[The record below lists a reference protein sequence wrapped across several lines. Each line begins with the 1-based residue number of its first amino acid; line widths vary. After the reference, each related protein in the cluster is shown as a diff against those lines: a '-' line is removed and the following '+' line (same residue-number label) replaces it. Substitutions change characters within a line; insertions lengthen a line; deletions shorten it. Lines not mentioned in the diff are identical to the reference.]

1 MAKTRTESR
10 AERPVH
16 AHRAKAPE
24 PPATPAVVGFIDR
37 MEEDVIEGW
46 AVDPANATAPA
57 TLRVMIDGHLV
68 DTLVCDLLRQDVAA
82 RRLGVAKV
90 GFFYRIPER
99 FQDGMRHVLALRM
112 LTGEPAMLPGRAG
125 TGVSEWHFCLRNP
138 TRIEGVVDGL
148 VDGLIQGWALRTYER
163 SGTRAGGVPILVTC
177 EGRPLVQITAD
188 QFRPDV
194 GEALGVD
201 PACGF
206 AFSVPEPL
214 RHRARMTLSFFALP
228 EHQELL
234 SSPVDIELPPP
245 ATLARVNALLD
256 QSDELFRLAWKL
268 RQELKSIRPAE
279 RFMLSDYAAWAER
292 ALPHARARAIARYG
306 EDALADAP
314 LVSVVC
320 PVYRPR
326 VADFLAAVDSV
337 RAQTYANWEL
347 LLVDDASGDADLTAA
362 IAGLARADAR
372 VRPFVQRQ
380 NGGISRATNRA
391 LAEARGDYVAFFDHD
406 DVLEPAALEILVRA
420 ARRTGA
426 KLLYSD
432 EDKIDAAGRLSE
444 PHLKP
449 DWNPRLLR
457 SINYI
462 CHLVLVARDAIAAAG
477 PLDAAMDGAQDHD
490 FLLRLTE
497 RLEPAQIHHV
507 PEVLYHWRK
516 SANSTA
522 TARTAKPAA
531 AAAGAR
537 AVTAHLKR
545 RKLAAK
551 AEPLDGQTIFRV
563 RWQFPERPRVTI
575 IIPFK
580 DHIDITR
587 LCVERILAVT
597 EGVDYEI
604 LLVDNW
610 SESPEAQEFCA
621 AIANDPR
628 VRVLRVEEPF
638 NYSRLNNL
646 AVAKTAAPFLLFLN
660 NDVIVSQ
667 PDWLRV
673 LADEARA
680 DARVGA
686 VGAKLLYPDGSVQH
700 AGVVLGVGGI
710 ADHIHRGLPGS
721 APGYVAR
728 AICAQELSAVTAACM
743 LVRAEAFRA
752 VGGFDAAE
760 LPVAFN
766 DVDLCLKLRRE
777 GWHVLWTPDVVAEH
791 RESMSRGDD
800 LKEGT
805 LARFMY
811 ENEVM
816 RQRWGDALPFDPFY
830 NAQFSRE
837 SGIYRELAATY
848 TAAPTAEVRFAP
860 MVVAS
865 VTADTTPSAPKRQLR
880 RARARSDTV
889 LVVS

>member
-1 MAKTRTESR
+1 MAKPRTDF
-10 AERPVH
+10 P
-16 AHRAKAPE
+16 HR
-24 PPATPAVVGFIDR
+24 PPAPTGPDHAQPERASAAPSTPAVVGFIDR

-46 AVDPANATAPA
+46 AVDPANANRPA
-57 TLRVMIDGHLV
+57 TLRVLIDGHLV
-68 DTLVCDLLRQDVAA
+68 DTLVCDLLRQDVEA

-99 FQDGMRHVLALRM
+99 FQDGMRHVLALRT
-112 LTGEPAMLPGRAG
+112 LTGAPATLPSRAG
-125 TGVSEWHFCLRNP
+125 TGLAEWHFCLRNP

-228 EHQELL
+228 ERQELL
-234 SSPVDIELPPP
+234 SSPVSIELPPP

-279 RFMLSDYAAWAER
+279 RFMLSDYAAWAGR

-306 EDALADAP
+306 EDTLADAR
-314 LVSVVC
+314 LVSIVC
-320 PVYRPR
+320 PVFRPR
-326 VADFLAAVDSV
+326 LADFLAAVDSV
-337 RAQTYANWEL
+337 RPQSYANWEL
-347 LLVDDASGDADLTAA
+347 LLVDDASGDADLSAA
-362 IAGLARADAR
+362 IAGLARADTR
-372 VRPFVQRQ
+372 IRPFVQRQ

-391 LAEARGDYVAFFDHD
+391 LAESRGDYVAFFDHD
-406 DVLEPAALEILVRA
+406 DALEPAAIEILVRA

-432 EDKIDAAGRLSE
+432 EDKIDAAGTLSE

-449 DWNPRLLR
+449 DWNPRLLL

-462 CHLVLVARDAIAAAG
+462 CHLVLASRDAVEAAG
-477 PLDAAMDGAQDHD
+477 PLDPAMDGAQDHD

-537 AVTAHLKR
+537 AVAAHLRR
-545 RKLAAK
+545 RKLAARV
-551 AEPLDGQTIFRV
+551 EPLDGRTIFRV
-563 RWQFPERPRVTI
+563 RWEFAGTPRVAI

-597 EGVDYEI
+597 EGVEYEI

-610 SESPEAQEFCA
+610 SESAEAQEFCA

-646 AVAKTAAPFLLFLN
+646 AVAETTAPFLLFLN
-660 NDVIVSQ
+660 NDVIVAQ
-667 PDWLRV
+667 ADWLRV

-686 VGAKLLYPDGSVQH
+686 VGAKLLYPNGSVQH

-710 ADHIHRGLPGS
+710 ADHIHRGLPGA

-728 AICAQELSAVTAACM
+728 AICAQELSAVTAACV

-752 VGGFDAAE
+752 IGGFDAAE

-777 GWHVLWTPDVVAEH
+777 GWHVVWTPDVVAEH
-791 RESMSRGDD
+791 RESLSRGDD
-800 LKEGT
+800 LKDAT

-816 RQRWGDALPFDPFY
+816 RVRWGDTLRFDPFY

-837 SGIYRELAATY
+837 SGIYRELAASY
-848 TAAPTAEVRFAP
+848 TQ
-860 MVVAS
+860 
-865 VTADTTPSAPKRQLR
+865 VTCPRIFGPLQS
-880 RARARSDTV
+880 
-889 LVVS
+889 